1 MLGVCG
7 DKNDV
12 GMLEDMI
19 RSTDRK
25 QKRGLDALIGC
36 YLTLKGSEGMPLIE
50 EQFLKNRK
58 SEYADTYAA
67 IMALRFHGTEA
78 DIIPRKRILAA
89 MSYMLDRPQLADL
102 VIPDLAR
109 WEDWSHIDRLVKLFK
124 DADEET
130 SWVRVPVVNYLRQCP
145 LPIAEKQIKAL
156 EKIDP
161 AAVRRANTFFPFGAG
176 AAPGPGA
183 TSEGR
188 KTSASDTSVSD
199 ESTSTVPTVD
209 ATTTQTSVD
218 LPGVDEETEVVESS
232 KTSNLV
238 ASTDAESTDNARSDH
253 AASNIPTRQVADNSN
268 LWTTVGVP
276 LLVAAGIL
284 LLQWRILAGPSN
296 V

>member
-1 MLGVCG
+1 M
-7 DKNDV
+7 
-12 GMLEDMI
+12 
-19 RSTDRK
+19 
-25 QKRGLDALIGC
+25 
-36 YLTLKGSEGMPLIE
+36 
-50 EQFLKNRK
+50 
-58 SEYADTYAA
+58 
-67 IMALRFHGTEA
+67 
-78 DIIPRKRILAA
+78 
-89 MSYMLDRPQLADL
+89 
-102 VIPDLAR
+102 
-109 WEDWSHIDRLVKLFK
+109 
-124 DADEET
+124 
-130 SWVRVPVVNYLRQCP
+130 NYLRQCP

-199 ESTSTVPTVD
+199 DSTSTVPTVD
-209 ATTTQTSVD
+209 ATTTQTSVG
-218 LPGVDEETEVVESS
+218 LPGVDEEAEVVESS

-238 ASTDAESTDNARSDH
+238 ASIDAESTDNARSDH